1 MHFAKL
7 RWLNSFSLQLLA
19 ASAGG
24 LLLLAGLLAAGLLA
38 MLLFEGN
45 LFSEIGISE
54 YAETIGEAMRFDGS
68 GRPVAVDLEE
78 MAWLYASLGKE
89 ATFRVLDDSGAVLLS
104 SEPGA
109 GPLVA
114 PGEPLVLVDRDFA
127 FERDGVEMHAVTEVV
142 EREGR
147 VYFVQF
153 AMSARLSSMLRQ
165 YIGGPLFSRTL
176 FFYCLGVL
184 VVYFLGMRSTLR
196 VILKP
201 LNEASAI
208 AARITSRNLG
218 ERLDGRA
225 APSELRPLVDNFNA
239 ALDRLERTF
248 RLQQELLAS
257 AAHEL
262 KTPLTLIRGQIEL
275 GVDAKSR
282 HQLLQDVS
290 HMGRQVQQLLHL
302 AEASEPQNYTFAQV
316 DAESL
321 VREVAL
327 YLERLANQQDVSLQ
341 IEADPGAIL
350 PRADRGALFTL
361 LKNVVENAIQHSSP
375 GGTVRLRATA
385 RAISVRDEGPGAAP
399 EDLPKLFDRFWRGQ
413 HRRDLGAGLGL
424 AICREIA
431 AVHGFGLEAR
441 LAEPGMDF
449 VLDLAPGGAG
459 DGESLSGPGRPVSL
473 G

>member
-7 RWLNSFSLQLLA
+7 RWLNSFSRQLLA

-24 LLLLAGLLAAGLLA
+24 LLLLAGLLAAALLA

-45 LFSEIGISE
+45 LSEIGLSE
-54 YAETIGEAMRFDGS
+54 YAETIGEEMRFDGS

-78 MAWLYASLGKE
+78 MAWLYESLGKE
-89 ATFRVLDDSGAVLLS
+89 VTFRVLDDSGAVLLS
-104 SEPGA
+104 SEQGA

-114 PGEPLVLVDRDFA
+114 PGEPLELVDRDFA
-127 FERDGVEMHAVTEVV
+127 LEGDGVDMHAVTEVV

-153 AMSARLSSMLRQ
+153 AMSTRLSAMLRQ
-165 YIGGPLFSRTL
+165 YVGGPLFSRTL
-176 FFYCLGVL
+176 VFYCLGAL
-184 VVYFLGMRSTLR
+184 LVYFLGMRSTLR

-225 APSELRPLVDNFNA
+225 APSELRPLVENFNA

-262 KTPLTLIRGQIEL
+262 KTPLALIRGQIEL
-275 GVDAKSR
+275 GIDATNR

-316 DAESL
+316 EAESL

-341 IEADPGAIL
+341 IEADQGAIL

-361 LKNVVENAIQHSSP
+361 LKNMVENAIQHSRP
-375 GGTVRLRATA
+375 GGTVRLRVTA

-399 EDLPKLFDRFWRGQ
+399 EDLPKLFDRFWRGK

-449 VLDLAPGGAG
+449 VLVLAPGGAG
-459 DGESLSGPGRPVSL
+459 EQPRGRA
-473 G
+473 GQ